1 MLYNFVD
8 KFLNK
13 ILILPKQ
20 GREKGMAKLRKLIA
34 LFIIALS
41 FVFIFAEGEEHE
53 HDENCGCEIADSR
66 EISLQAT
73 QELLEV
79 DSEVYQKL
87 AELEEN
93 INLIYELADSK
104 LSIED
109 FENYQ
114 AQLDERFGELETRLL
129 NAENVIET
137 AFPSIQGLVY
147 ELAQNLMSLEERL
160 TSYVQVSVDEIKEVF
175 IPEALDNLKVAIEDL
190 QVTLDIHDGDI
201 LKIYDEL
208 GKLSDSISALN
219 EQVSDVNANVNNM
232 SENLETLALKVDF
245 HDQDIVNIYDALA
258 YKADTS
264 TLEEL
269 EEKIN
274 KLFESTKESIDYG
287 IVSRIELLEEYTNM
301 IYELANSKPSLD
313 EIEEMIIP
321 VKENLNKLA
330 DETAKLAEKTKE
342 QDIDIIK
349 LYDAVSKLA
358 DEVKRLSGKLSTIE
372 TIVNELR
379 NK

>member
-1 MLYNFVD
+1 
-8 KFLNK
+8 
-13 ILILPKQ
+13 
-20 GREKGMAKLRKLIA
+20 MAKLRKLIA

>member
-1 MLYNFVD
+1 LYNFVD